1 MGVTQPPWSP
11 SDAEAQ
17 QEVPMTEAVRVPRVL
32 AMAGS
37 LRKDSYNKK
46 LIKVGAEA
54 LRRAGAEVDLLELND
69 VAMPPYDGDLEDASG
84 LPPGAA
90 AFKRRLAWADGFLIS
105 SPEYNYSIPG
115 TFKNAIDWASR
126 GEEDVFKGKIAALMA
141 ASPGGAGG
149 MRMLPHLRQVLTAL
163 DVWLV
168 PSQVTVAKADDA
180 FQPDGSLA
188 SAHTAKQIQALADS
202 LVKELEMRLRA
213 SLHVTLFPEAAP

>member
-1 MGVTQPPWSP
+1 MHDS
-11 SDAEAQ
+11 
-17 QEVPMTEAVRVPRVL
+17 VRAPRVL

-37 LRKDSYNKK
+37 LRHGSFNKK
-46 LIKVGAEA
+46 LITVGAEA

-69 VAMPPYDGDLEDASG
+69 VAMPLYDGDLEDASG

-90 AFKRRLAWADGFLIS
+90 AFKRRLAWADGFLIA

-126 GEEDVFKGKIAALMA
+126 GEEDVFKGKVAALMA

-163 DVWLV
+163 DVWLI
-168 PSQVTVAKADDA
+168 PSQVTVAKAADA

-188 SAHTAKQIQALADS
+188 SVQTAKQVQALADA
-202 LVKELEMRLRA
+202 LLKELEMRLRA
-213 SLHVTLFPEAAP
+213 SLNVTLFPNAAP